1 MAVSWKTIIVIL
13 IIAAVGYYVYF
24 IRMKGKVNVSESGVQ
39 TQSRDIEMTADE
51 LYAAGNTAFNAQQ
64 TQKMLELYKKAFK
77 KEPKHPKAEDAYYNI
92 GKAYENDLDFA
103 SAYKAYKTYLAKY
116 PNGKYKEI
124 AEKAAM
130 RMELQGGSK

>member
-24 IRMKGKVNVSESGVQ
+24 IRMKGKVNVSDGGVQ
-39 TQSRDIEMTADE
+39 TQSQDVEMTADE
-51 LYAAGNTAFNAQQ
+51 LYVAGNTAFNTQQ
-64 TQKMLELYKKAFK
+64 TEKMLEFYNKAFK
-77 KEPKHPKAEDAYYNI
+77 KDPKHPKAENAYYNI

-103 SAYKAYKTYLAKY
+103 SAFKAYKAYLAKY

-124 AEKAAM
+124 ADKAAM